1 MVILCL
7 WSVIVENLS
16 DDLGKF
22 LQTEG
27 AEFGVTTGRPRRCG
41 WLDIPLL
48 RFTSQINGYTA
59 VALTKTDILDKLDE
73 IKIGVNYRKNGVVM
87 DHYPSNV
94 YQYEGVEVEYITM
107 PGWKTSISKVRKF
120 EDLPINA
127 QNYILKIE
135 ELLGIPMRWV
145 GVGPDRDSMI
155 LRNV

>member
-1 MVILCL
+1 MVFLCL
-7 WSVIVENLS
+7 WSVNVENLS

-135 ELLGIPMRWV
+135 ELLGVPMRWV